1 MQAVVIRGVVYL
13 LAALFLGELIRWEL
27 EYAKTW
33 RPFTE
38 YGYIQ
43 WMQSTFLFAC
53 TLLAFIKSRY
63 SATYK
68 ELALCMAL
76 FMLVLFIRENDE
88 PIELFLPHGSWKYIA
103 LLPAVYLITYAW
115 KNWQEVVTQLTA
127 YARTF
132 SFGMMVSGF
141 VVLMFSRLYGR
152 NIFWEALMGDNFML
166 RVKLAAEEGVEL
178 LGVGLILMA
187 VVEFVLIRDSK
198 H

>member
-1 MQAVVIRGVVYL
+1 MQGVLIRGGVYL

-27 EYAKTW
+27 EYARTW

-43 WMQSTFLFAC
+43 WIQSACLFAC
-53 TLLAFIKSRY
+53 ALLAFFKSRY

-76 FMLVLFIRENDE
+76 VMLMLFIRENDE
-88 PIELFLPHGSWKYIA
+88 PIELFLPHGSWKYVA
-103 LLPAVYLITYAW
+103 LLPAIYLITYAW
-115 KNWQEVVTQLTA
+115 RNRGKVVEQMVA

-141 VVLMFSRLYGR
+141 VVLLFSRLFGR
-152 NIFWEALMGDNFML
+152 NIFWEALMGDDFML

-178 LGVGLILMA
+178 LAIGLILMA
-187 VVEFVLIRDSK
+187 IVEFVLIRDSK
-198 H
+198 R